1 MRLCDG
7 VITTNAFLAERIR
20 DFSGLPT
27 WTVPNFLNQAQIDLS
42 SQICAAKQHSE
53 WARDGQI
60 DIGYFS
66 GTPTHER
73 DFALI
78 EPALVI
84 LLESNPAVR
93 LRIVGFPPQSELL
106 APFAHRIETLPFRT
120 S

>member
-1 MRLCDG
+1 THLVMETLAQPVEEQSLQFWFGLIARSGCTMRLCDG
-7 VITTNAFLAERIR
+7 VITTNAVLAEKIR

-42 SQICAAKQHSE
+42 SRIRAEKQRSG

-66 GTPTHER
+66 GTPTHRR

-78 EPALVI
+78 EPALV
-84 LLESNPAVR
+84 
-93 LRIVGFPPQSELL
+93 
-106 APFAHRIETLPFRT
+106 
-120 S
+120 